1 MTLLIRFADIN
12 IGTTTRKNSNI
23 RIMNDLTGALADGLI
38 SWPLTLLVWWLP
50 KCVRKTTTSPCIT
63 YAHKLARLLNL
74 LKRKLSFEVFSFLGS
89 VRFMCFVTQSNLNTY
104 SNRNI
109 FM

>member
-1 MTLLIRFADIN
+1 MLL
-12 IGTTTRKNSNI
+12 I
-23 RIMNDLTGALADGLI
+23 RIMNHLTGALADGLI
-38 SWPLTLLVWWLP
+38 SLALNSDGVVVAKMRGKNDDILF
-50 KCVRKTTTSPCIT
+50 PCIT

-89 VRFMCFVTQSNLNTY
+89 VRFMCFETQSTFNTY
-104 SNRNI
+104 FNKNM